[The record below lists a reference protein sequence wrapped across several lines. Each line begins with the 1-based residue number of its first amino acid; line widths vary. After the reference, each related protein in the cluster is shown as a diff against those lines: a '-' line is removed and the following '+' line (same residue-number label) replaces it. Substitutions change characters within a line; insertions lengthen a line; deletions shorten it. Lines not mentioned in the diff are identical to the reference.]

1 MKRVINASLFSYS
14 PYQKVPAYIVTNGYL
29 KYLPV
34 TLPNSIV
41 SKIVTG
47 IQARKSSNSICYHHI
62 DADTSNQ
69 NPANIAFI
77 NSQAHG
83 YIHNPQTELK
93 LMRCYGLLV
102 PTYLQGY
109 RAEEAEH
116 AMYSKLFKDLSKS
129 GVPVY
134 TAQDILD
141 CIKGLDFNNLPNV
154 AQAVFDALNESNIVP
169 ITKDE
174 IHRYVS
180 DQLAKHKETHIDDI
194 KGRPDVSYIDTDTAR
209 QLTKYLDSLI
219 AENPDMVT
227 MRSLKAVKQFIEYN
241 MISRNKLQQYYGR
254 AKLGER
260 NP

>member
-1 MKRVINASLFSYS
+1 MKRIINASLFSYS

-41 SKIVTG
+41 SKIVKG
-47 IQARKSSNSICYHHI
+47 IQAWKSSNGICYHHI

-69 NPANIAFI
+69 NPDNIAFI

-129 GVPVY
+129 GLPVY
-134 TAQDILD
+134 TAFKKSRLANGIFNICLNKHSVKIWSISPSILTNIGFAIIFVIRKSF
-141 CIKGLDFNNLPNV
+141 IK
-154 AQAVFDALNESNIVP
+154 
-169 ITKDE
+169 
-174 IHRYVS
+174 
-180 DQLAKHKETHIDDI
+180 
-194 KGRPDVSYIDTDTAR
+194 
-209 QLTKYLDSLI
+209 
-219 AENPDMVT
+219 
-227 MRSLKAVKQFIEYN
+227 
-241 MISRNKLQQYYGR
+241 
-254 AKLGER
+254 
-260 NP
+260 

>member
-14 PYQKVPAYIVTNGYL
+14 PYQKVPAYVVTNGYL
-29 KYLPV
+29 KHLPI
-34 TLPNSIV
+34 TLSNSIV
-41 SKIVTG
+41 SKIVKG
-47 IQARKSSNSICYHHI
+47 IQAWKSSNGICYHHI

-69 NPANIAFI
+69 NPNNIAFI
-77 NSQAHG
+77 DNRAHG

-116 AMYSKLFKDLSKS
+116 AMYSKLFKDLRK
-129 GVPVY
+129 GVRVY

-141 CIKGLDFNNLPNV
+141 CIKGLDFNNLPDV
-154 AQAVFDALNESNIVP
+154 AQSVFNALDQSNIVP

-174 IHRYVS
+174 IYQYVS

-194 KGRPDVSYIDTDTAR
+194 KGRPDVSYVDRDTA
-209 QLTKYLDSLI
+209 QKLTKYLDSLI
-219 AENPDMVT
+219 AEDPDMVT
-227 MRSLKAVKQFIEYN
+227 IRSLEAVKQFIEYN
-241 MISRNKLQQYYGR
+241 MISRNNLQQYYGR

-260 NP
+260 KP